1 MQCDE
6 RDPQS
11 FLPVHSRGTPDPL
24 PCALGRTTVQ
34 TMRNRRQKVGESLV
48 LGSKIV
54 SRRYGVTAEP
64 VRTCSTGVMR
74 SLTACARSDRVTRT
88 REHEQESGIAATAH
102 ELRSRKLLSDSSVRN
117 AHSGSNQNRQSA
129 RYELACQTGRLGI
142 RQARLLR
149 TAARLL
155 NSFKRPKLSKPPSG
169 IAFRHCGAAH
179 LQNVHIRRGEGLRAA
194 RKEYGVSSRAGTRSG
209 KSALAQ
215 KAGWAALLCAR
226 EGRDVRGL
234 LRPEQ
239 HAAVCRLMPLRGV
252 SGRD

>member
-1 MQCDE
+1 MPVDSDALQCDE

-117 AHSGSNQNRQSA
+117 AHSGSNPNRQSA
-129 RYELACQTGRLGI
+129 GYNFNHTSSPARQAGLVSARLACCTPQPCCSTPSRGRSC
-142 RQARLLR
+142 R
-149 TAARLL
+149 
-155 NSFKRPKLSKPPSG
+155 S
-169 IAFRHCGAAH
+169 H
-179 LQNVHIRRGEGLRAA
+179 L
-194 RKEYGVSSRAGTRSG
+194 
-209 KSALAQ
+209 
-215 KAGWAALLCAR
+215 CF
-226 EGRDVRGL
+226 
-234 LRPEQ
+234 
-239 HAAVCRLMPLRGV
+239 
-252 SGRD
+252 

>member
-1 MQCDE
+1 MPVDSDALQCDE

-88 REHEQESGIAATAH
+88 REHEQESGIAAATH
-102 ELRSRKLLSDSSVRN
+102 ELRSRKLLSDSR
-117 AHSGSNQNRQSA
+117 
-129 RYELACQTGRLGI
+129 
-142 RQARLLR
+142 
-149 TAARLL
+149 
-155 NSFKRPKLSKPPSG
+155 
-169 IAFRHCGAAH
+169 
-179 LQNVHIRRGEGLRAA
+179 
-194 RKEYGVSSRAGTRSG
+194 
-209 KSALAQ
+209 
-215 KAGWAALLCAR
+215 
-226 EGRDVRGL
+226 
-234 LRPEQ
+234 
-239 HAAVCRLMPLRGV
+239 
-252 SGRD
+252 